1 MNVVLWTAV
10 ILAIIFL
17 IASFMLGDKPET
29 NIRVWY
35 FYGVLTY
42 LIIGGVLI
50 AKTDNFN
57 IVRLLLLINLIAI
70 ILLLLGFILNFFIIF
85 SLPLQ
90 VIFGW
95 PAILSA
101 IFFFALIFFACLGQ
115 S

>member
-10 ILAIIFL
+10 ILAIILL
-17 IASFMLGDKPET
+17 IASFMLGDNSEK

-35 FYGVLTY
+35 FYGVLSY
-42 LIIGGVLI
+42 LIIGGVII

-57 IVRLLLLINLIAI
+57 IVRILLTINFIAI
-70 ILLLLGFILNFFIIF
+70 ILLLLGFIFHLFIVF

-95 PAILSA
+95 PAMLSA

-115 S
+115 H